1 MRQDPTKLR
10 SIAPQTLY
18 EFYERNMSYKNLVY
32 CASGVNHKEFVEAIQ
47 KNMPTL
53 ISTAL
58 SEPTP
63 DMLEMKGPGYIEE
76 DRTKDKVHVGVSI
89 NTGSWRDPNVFAIML
104 LQTLLG
110 GGSSFSSGGPGKGM
124 FSKLYMDILYKY
136 SFVESAQVYVT
147 PLKECG
153 CTSIVIQVPYQ
164 YASSATQMAC
174 NEFHQLALGEISDE
188 EFSRAKNRLIA
199 IQLMN
204 RESRQIL
211 CEDLGRQV

>member
-1 MRQDPTKLR
+1 
-10 SIAPQTLY
+10 
-18 EFYERNMSYKNLVY
+18 MSYKNLVY
-32 CASGVNHKEFVEAIQ
+32 CASGMENEEGNHSLGVNHKEFVEAIQ

-53 ISTAL
+53 TSTAL

-63 DMLEMKGPGYIEE
+63 DMLEYGIEGGYHKVGWKDQDISKKIGQ
-76 DRTKDKVHVGVSI
+76 RTKFMLAYPSI
-89 NTGSWRDPNVFAIML
+89 PAPGEILVWKKESNWRELDVFAIML

-153 CTSIVIQVPYQ
+153 ISRIV
-164 YASSATQMAC
+164 
-174 NEFHQLALGEISDE
+174 
-188 EFSRAKNRLIA
+188 
-199 IQLMN
+199 LMN
-204 RESRQIL
+204 K
-211 CEDLGRQV
+211 

>member
-1 MRQDPTKLR
+1 MYGIRSANGHKLRQDPTKLR

-32 CASGVNHKEFVEAIQ
+32 CASGMKNEEGNNSLGVNHKEFVEAIQ

-53 ISTAL
+53 TSKAL

-63 DMLEMKGPGYIEE
+63 DMLEYGIEGGYHRVEWKDQDISKKIGQ
-76 DRTKDKVHVGVSI
+76 RTKSMLAYPSI
-89 NTGSWRDPNVFAIML
+89 PAPGEIPVWTKGSNWRELDVFAIML

-153 CTSIVIQVPYQ
+153 ISRIV
-164 YASSATQMAC
+164 
-174 NEFHQLALGEISDE
+174 
-188 EFSRAKNRLIA
+188 
-199 IQLMN
+199 LMN
-204 RESRQIL
+204 K
-211 CEDLGRQV
+211 